1 VIEDINSCV
10 VKAEKNKTDK
20 VQWETIEALE
30 SIANQCIY
38 KGKEVAKARALLKA
52 LYQKDI
58 TYDDE
63 TNCNPEPPE
72 EEIE

>member
-1 VIEDINSCV
+1 M
-10 VKAEKNKTDK
+10 KAEKDNKDK

-38 KGKEVAKARALLKA
+38 KGKEVARARALLKQ

-58 TYDDE
+58 SYDDDA
-63 TNCNPEPPE
+63 NCSNEPLE
-72 EEIE
+72 EDKE